1 MSMSNTAR
9 RDFLRLSGTGLAGAA
24 LPSRPAH
31 AQTTL
36 AGPNSGTCDVKIF
49 GASGDG
55 KTIDTP
61 AINRAI
67 EAAAAGG
74 GGTVRFPAGRYLCY
88 SIRLESNVG
97 LHLEQGATTIAAESP
112 SSGSGGYDVAEP
124 KNPLA
129 ASPALCPNHWP

>member
-9 RDFLRLSGTGLAGAA
+9 RDFLRLSGAGLAGAA
-24 LPSRPAH
+24 FPSRPAH

-74 GGTVRFPAGRYLCY
+74 GGTGRFPAGGYPCY
-88 SIRLESNVG
+88 FIRLKSNFG
-97 LHLEQGATTIAAESP
+97 LQLHQGCTIILIRA
-112 SSGSGGYDVAEP
+112 
-124 KNPLA
+124 
-129 ASPALCPNHWP
+129 

>member
-9 RDFLRLSGTGLAGAA
+9 RDFLRLSGAGLAGAA

-36 AGPNSGTCDVKIF
+36 AGPNSGTYDVKIF

-74 GGTVRFPAGRYLCY
+74 GGTGRFPPRGFPCY
-88 SIRLESNVG
+88 SLRLQRHIAP
-97 LHLEQGATTIAAESP
+97 HLEQ
-112 SSGSGGYDVAEP
+112 SS
-124 KNPLA
+124 
-129 ASPALCPNHWP
+129 

>member
-9 RDFLRLSGTGLAGAA
+9 RDFLRLSGAGLAGAA
-24 LPSRPAH
+24 FPSHPAH

-74 GGTVRFPAGRYLCY
+74 GGTVRLPAAGYSCY
-88 SIRLESNVG
+88 SGPPQSNVP
-97 LHLEQGATTIAAESP
+97 LHPHQGATILPDDRT
-112 SSGSGGYDVAEP
+112 SS
-124 KNPLA
+124 
-129 ASPALCPNHWP
+129 